1 MADHQGTS
9 GTAPTVNDQTPD
21 GARADSY
28 NLLMRQS
35 KKLGETA
42 TRTLIGAKQMLQQ
55 GVPGTDWRI
64 PGFSRGKKEEAQSDV
79 DNLKRIVQQS
89 HEVLAEVQTVFPV
102 TLFPD
107 RVCLDR
113 SVITITKRTFFWSSS
128 TISIRIEDIL
138 NVATTLG
145 PMFGSITIASRVMS
159 TVDHYT
165 VNFLW
170 RKDAVELKRMIQGYM
185 IAKHS
190 MIETQHLS
198 TEELVEHLRELG
210 NDNGARLH

>member
-1 MADHQGTS
+1 MSEQQGI
-9 GTAPTVNDQTPD
+9 GGLPPTIDDQTPD
-21 GARADSY
+21 GARAQSY

-35 KKLGETA
+35 RKLGQTA
-42 TRTLIGAKQMLQQ
+42 TRTLIGAKQFLRQE
-55 GVPGTDWRI
+55 VPGADRFFQN
-64 PGFSRGKKEEAQSDV
+64 FSRSQEEDARSDV
-79 DNLKRIVQQS
+79 DKLKHIVKQS

-107 RVCLDR
+107 KLCLDR

-128 TISIRIEDIL
+128 TISIRIEDVL

-159 TVDHYT
+159 TIDHYT

-170 RKDAVELKRMIQGYM
+170 RKDAIELKSMIQGYM

-190 MIETQHLS
+190 GLETQHL
-198 TEELVEHLRELG
+198 TAEELVEHLRELG
-210 NDNGARLH
+210 NDNASS